1 MYQPQPIPEQYY
13 TPAEKPK
20 IPIGYVLYALALPVI
35 GLFLERYAVSAIVAI
50 IMWVLVLILMPIS
63 CALDKKMLVKY
74 DVNTEALGKTY
85 LSPPLNIKKRQLI
98 DRGEKML
105 CVASVTLIIG
115 ALLTNGFIKGMRV
128 NSETVEQMIPNTAVT
143 QLSNFSGSSIN
154 TIGECLEAYSSEEL
168 KWTTTKESYGFE
180 SVAAGKHDDKEFKVT
195 FKLEFDGFAYHDFII
210 TDVEIDGK
218 QLEKDERKDFYQAC
232 FIDYKKS
239 VSSSQTDS
247 SSKTDSSNSK

>member
-1 MYQPQPIPEQYY
+1 
-13 TPAEKPK
+13 
-20 IPIGYVLYALALPVI
+20 
-35 GLFLERYAVSAIVAI
+35 
-50 IMWVLVLILMPIS
+50 
-63 CALDKKMLVKY
+63 
-74 DVNTEALGKTY
+74 
-85 LSPPLNIKKRQLI
+85 
-98 DRGEKML
+98 
-105 CVASVTLIIG
+105 
-115 ALLTNGFIKGMRV
+115 
-128 NSETVEQMIPNTAVT
+128 MIPNTAVT

-154 TIGECLEAYSSEEL
+154 TIGERLKAYSSEEL

-239 VSSSQTDS
+239 VSSSQADS